1 MKKSNLFD
9 KIPTPKK
16 AIAYVAYAVNRDT
29 QESYYVTIF
38 GALTKN
44 CERCRVSTRESAKKG
59 VAQFEQNNTD
69 NVTGLYDFGIRE
81 IEIEPTA
88 YENREFLEP
97 RFDGAQ
103 SFYRKAEIVQTRTGF
118 LLESFRVPVVL
129 ISEKTVFLGPD
140 WNYSRTTIR
149 HVKEFLKQQGYK
161 AESKEQI
168 LKDYGENE

>member
-16 AIAYVAYAVNRDT
+16 SIAYVAYAVNRDT

-44 CERCRVSTRESAKKG
+44 CERCLVSTRESAKKG

-129 ISEKTVFLGPD
+129 ISEKKAFLGTD
-140 WNYSRTTIR
+140 WNHSRTTIR

-168 LKDYGENE
+168 LKDYGENK

>member
-1 MKKSNLFD
+1 MKNSNLLD

-16 AIAYVAYAVNRDT
+16 DIAYVAYAINRDT
-29 QESYYVTIF
+29 KESYYVTIF
-38 GALTKN
+38 GTLTKN
-44 CERCRVSTRESAKKG
+44 LERCLVSTRESAKKG

-81 IEIEPTA
+81 IEVDPTA

-97 RFDGAQ
+97 RYDGSQ
-103 SFYRKAEIVQTRTGF
+103 SFYRKAEVVQTRTGF

-129 ISEKTVFLGPD
+129 ISDKMVFLGTD

-149 HVKEFLKQQGYK
+149 HVKEFLKQLGYK

-168 LKDYGENE
+168 LKDYGGNE

>member
-16 AIAYVAYAVNRDT
+16 GVAYFAYAINRET
-29 QESYYVTIF
+29 KESYYVTIF
-38 GALTKN
+38 GTLTKN
-44 CERCRVSTRESAKKG
+44 CERCLVSTRESAKKG

-69 NVTGLYDFGIRE
+69 NITSLYDFGIRE
-81 IEIEPTA
+81 IEIDPTA
-88 YENREFLEP
+88 YENRVFLEP
-97 RFDGAQ
+97 RYDGAQ
-103 SFYRKAEIVQTRTGF
+103 SFYRKAEVVQTRTGF

-129 ISEKTVFLGPD
+129 ISNKTVFLGAD

-168 LKDYGENE
+168 LKEYGGNK